1 MPNEA
6 KEEKVEAGPKARV
19 RRIFR
24 VENPPSSQSFVIVL
38 IPKRQVGMDVFEAVC
53 KKSPRPNHAQQYVLE
68 KDFEHYDEALK
79 AYRKREKRGVIKEVA
94 LSEEGI
100 VYVPP
105 LQKEYN
111 ATKAKLAELALRLK
125 LG

>member
-6 KEEKVEAGPKARV
+6 KEEKVEADPKARV

-24 VENPPSSQSFVIVL
+24 VEDPPSSQSFMIVL
-38 IPKRQVGMDVFEAVC
+38 TPKRQVGMDVFEPVC
-53 KKSPRPNHAQQYVLE
+53 KKSLRPNKAQQYVLE

-94 LSEEGI
+94 LSEEG
-100 VYVPP
+100 VLYVPP

-111 ATKAKLAELALRLK
+111 ATKAKLAELALRLN